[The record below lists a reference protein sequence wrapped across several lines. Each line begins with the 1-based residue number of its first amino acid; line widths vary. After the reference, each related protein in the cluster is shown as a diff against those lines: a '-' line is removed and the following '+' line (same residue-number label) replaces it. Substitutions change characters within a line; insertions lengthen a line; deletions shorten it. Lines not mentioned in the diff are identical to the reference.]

1 MNMRDEGIVIHD
13 DFLDPEDFN
22 KVNSFFMG
30 GEIPWWIGKVL
41 YHDEQLSCEPQD
53 NFQFVHIIYNRDIPI
68 MKTYE
73 VLHPIISNDKFRLL
87 SLLLVKANQT
97 MRTPEIVSH
106 GMHIDCVHD
115 NGEPVNCTTA
125 IYYVNTNNGYT
136 MFENGTKVESVA
148 NRLVVFPT
156 EMFHSGTTCTDEPR
170 RVVIN
175 FNYVQTSRPGLTYSN
190 EGWGYQK
197 FAQEIA
203 LQGE

>member
-1 MNMRDEGIVIHD
+1 MRI
-13 DFLDPEDFN
+13 
-22 KVNSFFMG
+22 
-30 GEIPWWIGKVL
+30 
-41 YHDEQLSCEPQD
+41 
-53 NFQFVHIIYNRDIPI
+53 
-68 MKTYE
+68 
-73 VLHPIISNDKFRLL
+73 
-87 SLLLVKANQT
+87 KANVHA
-97 MRTPEIVSH
+97 RTHKIIEH
-106 GMHIDCVHD
+106 GLHIDFQHP
-115 NGEPVNCTTA
+115 EMETA